1 MEEIKKMC
9 APVIARASLIFPSKT
24 EAEMFTGAKNDE
36 EGCKLWASQGKL
48 VVLKNGEA
56 GCRIFTGDQVLDIPG
71 FAITEVDPT
80 GAGDTFCGAFLVTLT
95 EGKDLTHCGVF
106 ANAAGALSVQKQGP
120 MEGAPSR
127 AELET
132 FIKHASLG
140 SER

>member
-1 MEEIKKMC
+1 MC

-120 MEGAPSR
+120 MEGAPAR
-127 AELET
+127 AELEA
-132 FIKHASLG
+132 FIKN
-140 SER
+140 ETCNEYPEVK